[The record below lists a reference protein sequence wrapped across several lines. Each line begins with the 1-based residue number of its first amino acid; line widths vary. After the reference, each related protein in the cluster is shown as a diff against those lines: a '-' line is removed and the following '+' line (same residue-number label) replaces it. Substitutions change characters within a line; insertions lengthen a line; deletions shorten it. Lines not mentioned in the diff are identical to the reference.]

1 MTKSGKLSRTKGH
14 GFERLV
20 AKLLRPIFPNARR
33 QLEYHIN
40 DAQGIDLQY
49 TGIYKIQ
56 CKRYKKGVNVS
67 KITEVCIQDEFEV
80 PVLVSQAD
88 RGCIYATI
96 PLDEFIRLVQ
106 IAESI
111 D

>member
-1 MTKSGKLSRTKGH
+1 MAKSGKLSRNKGKC
-14 GFERLV
+14 FEQLIARLF
-20 AKLLRPIFPNARR
+20 RPIFPNARR

-40 DAQGIDLQY
+40 DAQGIDLQH

-67 KITEVCIQDEFEV
+67 KITEVLLQDEFDV

-96 PLDEFIRLVQ
+96 PLNEFIRLVQ